1 MTRRSRRTNPTPDH
15 EENTAMNEDPIATA
29 DDHQPSSP
37 LLAAV
42 PADLLTHEL
51 VAEVQRASQAATQRQ
66 TVTDSITAARTAI
79 QTAMEA
85 NDVSEA
91 ISAAGVLLAAERV
104 AEFLPSPTLD
114 PAIVADV
121 LNTAASMLATAEH
134 SLPPLPTASYMVEL
148 AQYRAMNG
156 AAKEVI
162 DPPVFTPADRAAV
175 ALLGTLT
182 TSRERLIANVATWRS
197 NMGVGDL
204 GAHLAA
210 AGGLLTELAEHRA
223 DVDEIAPVVDSA
235 NEARHEAGLSWQL
248 PEFVPG
254 FIASH

>member
-1 MTRRSRRTNPTPDH
+1 MTRKTRRTNPTPDH

-29 DDHQPSSP
+29 GDHQPSSP
-37 LLAAV
+37 LLSAV
-42 PADLLTHEL
+42 PRDLLTDDL
-51 VAEVQRASQAATQRQ
+51 VAEVQRASQAAAQRQ
-66 TVTDSITAARTAI
+66 TVTDSIAAATAAVRA
-79 QTAMEA
+79 ALEA

-104 AEFLPSPTLD
+104 SDVLPSPTLD

-121 LNTAASMLATAEH
+121 LHTAGSKLATAEH
-134 SLPPLPTASYMVEL
+134 SLPPLPTAAYMVEL

-182 TSRERLIANVATWRS
+182 TSRERLVANVATWRS

-204 GAHLAA
+204 RAHLAA
-210 AGGLLTELAEHRA
+210 AGSLLAELAEHRA

-235 NEARHEAGLSWQL
+235 NEVRHEAGLTWTL
-248 PEFVPG
+248 PDLIPG
-254 FIASH
+254 FITH